1 MKELFPRNVFFRS
14 ISESDLQAVVISKY
28 CLSKYVPALNYL
40 RGVNYFFEFNSLL
53 LQECIGVGIG
63 NPWRSI

>member
-40 RGVNYFFEFNSLL
+40 RGINYFFEFNSLL
-53 LQECIGVGIG
+53 
-63 NPWRSI
+63 